1 MAGGDQARYVCVEDD
16 ETGLHCACFLSGAS
30 KTFSAF
36 QSLAGPGSE
45 IRHLQVG
52 LAWPEMDLL
61 LLLAGLG
68 PSRGLAG
75 QSEAAYV
82 TSLGLMWG

>member
-1 MAGGDQARYVCVEDD
+1 MGGDQALYVYVEDD
-16 ETGLHCACFLSGAS
+16 ETGLQCACFLSGAS

-52 LAWPEMDLL
+52 LAWREMDLL
-61 LLLAGLG
+61 LLAGSG
-68 PSRGLAG
+68 PSRGLVG
-75 QSEAAYV
+75 QSEAADV
-82 TSLGLMWG
+82 TCLGLMWG